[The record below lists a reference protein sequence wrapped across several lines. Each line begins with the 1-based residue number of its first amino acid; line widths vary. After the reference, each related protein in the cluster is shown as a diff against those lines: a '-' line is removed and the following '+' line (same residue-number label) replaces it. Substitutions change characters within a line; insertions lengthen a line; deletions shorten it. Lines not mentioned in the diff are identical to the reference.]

1 MCRGCRVRW
10 PEGSG
15 PAWAGEE
22 WKAVREAQG
31 SVSQQ
36 HLGVPGLEP
45 PSSRIHLSQ
54 VRLKR
59 LEAGRAE
66 SRVDPG
72 GVSVVRMS
80 GTRPS

>member
-1 MCRGCRVRW
+1 M
-10 PEGSG
+10 
-15 PAWAGEE
+15 
-22 WKAVREAQG
+22 KAVREAQR

-36 HLGVPGLEP
+36 HLGAPGLAP

-66 SRVDPG
+66 NRVDPG

-80 GTRPS
+80 GTRSS